1 MAAHRLGQIRDRP
14 RPFRA
19 ADDPPAQ
26 APSMRGAAPSPRLA
40 LRILV
45 VDDDPL
51 MTDLLP
57 RKLLR
62 VIAAPPPLVLTAST
76 PEEGIRLA
84 TIERPDVVLSDYNLR
99 SSLTGL
105 DVLDAV
111 RRSHPLA
118 VRVLFSAH
126 TRTEI
131 GPSID
136 AADIHGFVEKTMRL
150 DEMMGPI
157 LDALRSA
164 GIRVERQGPGG
175 P

>member
-1 MAAHRLGQIRDRP
+1 MAALRPGRTWDRP
-14 RPFRA
+14 RPLRA
-19 ADDPPAQ
+19 ADDPPSQ
-26 APSMRGAAPSPRLA
+26 RAPARAATPLTRDA

-62 VIAAPPPLVLTAST
+62 VIVAPPPHILTAST

-84 TIERPDVVLSDYNLR
+84 TAERPDVVLSDYNLR
-99 SSLTGL
+99 SALTGL

-126 TRTEI
+126 TRREI
-131 GPSID
+131 GPRIE

-157 LDALRSA
+157 LDTLRSA
-164 GIRVERQGPGG
+164 GIPVERRGPGG